1 MATRYADRA
10 KDSPLSRIDSPVSPA
25 SETGRK
31 TLPGW
36 KAILVRQETFERLQ
50 SIQAST
56 IDPRFDLRY
65 IGDAAVQMALDRGEG
80 EVLQRTREEVKRRL

>member
-1 MATRYADRA
+1 MTG
-10 KDSPLSRIDSPVSPA
+10 IDSPASLA
-25 SETGRK
+25 SEIGRK

-50 SIQAST
+50 SIQTST

-65 IGDAAVQMALDRGEG
+65 IGDAAVQLALERGEG
-80 EVLQRTREEVKRRL
+80 EVLRRTREEVKRRL

>member
-1 MATRYADRA
+1 MSST
-10 KDSPLSRIDSPVSPA
+10 DSRTSLA
-25 SETGRK
+25 SERGRK

-50 SIQAST
+50 SIQTST

-65 IGDAAVQMALDRGEG
+65 IGDAAVLLALDRGEG

>member
-1 MATRYADRA
+1 MNG
-10 KDSPLSRIDSPVSPA
+10 IDAPA
-25 SETGRK
+25 SLASDTARR

-56 IDPRFDLRY
+56 IDPHFDLRY
-65 IGDAAVQMALDRGEG
+65 IGDAAVQMALERGEG

>member
-1 MATRYADRA
+1 M
-10 KDSPLSRIDSPVSPA
+10 SRTDPPA
-25 SETGRK
+25 SLASDKGRK

-36 KAILVRQETFERLQ
+36 KAILIRQETFERLQ
-50 SIQAST
+50 SIQTST

-65 IGDAAVQMALDRGEG
+65 IGDAAVQLALDRGDG

>member
-1 MATRYADRA
+1 MSSTDSLASLASDR
-10 KDSPLSRIDSPVSPA
+10 
-25 SETGRK
+25 GRK

-65 IGDAAVQMALDRGEG
+65 IGDAAVQMALEKGDG
-80 EVLQRTREEVKRRL
+80 EVVQRTREEVKRRL

>member
-1 MATRYADRA
+1 MSA
-10 KDSPLSRIDSPVSPA
+10 IDSPTSLA
-25 SETGRK
+25 SEKGRK

-50 SIQAST
+50 SIQSST

-65 IGDAAVQMALDRGEG
+65 IGDAAVQMALERGES
-80 EVLQRTREEVKRRL
+80 EVLQRTRAEVKRRL

>member
-1 MATRYADRA
+1 MSSTDSLALLASDR
-10 KDSPLSRIDSPVSPA
+10 
-25 SETGRK
+25 GRK

-65 IGDAAVQMALDRGEG
+65 IGDAAVQMALEKGDG
-80 EVLQRTREEVKRRL
+80 EVVQRTREEVKRRL

>member
-1 MATRYADRA
+1 MNRTDPPA
-10 KDSPLSRIDSPVSPA
+10 LPA
-25 SETGRK
+25 SEKARK

-36 KAILVRQETFERLQ
+36 KAILVRQETFERLH
-50 SIQAST
+50 SIQTST

>member
-1 MATRYADRA
+1 MNRVE
-10 KDSPLSRIDSPVSPA
+10 SPPSLA
-25 SETGRK
+25 SEKARK

-36 KAILVRQETFERLQ
+36 KAILIRQETFERLQ
-50 SIQAST
+50 SIQTST

-65 IGDAAVQMALDRGEG
+65 IGDAAVQLALDRGED

>member
-1 MATRYADRA
+1 MSST
-10 KDSPLSRIDSPVSPA
+10 DSPTSLA
-25 SETGRK
+25 SEKARK
-31 TLPGW
+31 MLPGW

-65 IGDAAVQMALDRGEG
+65 IGDGSVQIALECGERD
-80 EVLQRTREEVKRRL
+80 VLQRTREEVKRRL

>member
-1 MATRYADRA
+1 MNGIDLRASLASDR
-10 KDSPLSRIDSPVSPA
+10 
-25 SETGRK
+25 GRK

-80 EVLQRTREEVKRRL
+80 EVLLRTREEVKRRL

>member
-1 MATRYADRA
+1 MSST
-10 KDSPLSRIDSPVSPA
+10 DSAA
-25 SETGRK
+25 SLASDKGRK

-50 SIQAST
+50 SIQTST

-65 IGDAAVQMALDRGEG
+65 IGDAAVQMALERGEA
-80 EVLQRTREEVKRRL
+80 EVVQRTREEVKRRL